1 MEQHQTALND
11 ARHACEA
18 AVHSVQNLDRQKKD
32 CGQSVLDF
40 SHILQK
46 K

>member
-1 MEQHQTALND
+1 MALHQIALND
-11 ARHACEA
+11 VKHVCEA
-18 AVHSVQNLDRQKKD
+18 TVHSVQNQDHQKKD
-32 CGQSVLDF
+32 CEQPVSDF